1 MKTSSCRKSCAPCR
15 NHNRENNNYP
25 GQSFF
30 LAFSAIYG
38 ILGSYMPAIDI
49 IDSAGND
56 YRYEL
61 PVDGSALLIGT
72 GEDCSIS
79 LPHITDLQ
87 PQHCTITLQEEGYVI
102 SALSPEATLLAE
114 GQPTEA
120 AILVP
125 RAAYNI
131 GSAMLIYD
139 DGSAP
144 AAEEA
149 PTEAEEPAEAAPKKK
164 KKAKKKK
171 KKATA
176 QAPLAG
182 TISYTEEDSTL
193 HIILR
198 RLYVIFILAAA
209 FLAGLTLRYW
219 MITGEF
225 LIDELLK

>member
-1 MKTSSCRKSCAPCR
+1 
-15 NHNRENNNYP
+15 
-25 GQSFF
+25 
-30 LAFSAIYG
+30 
-38 ILGSYMPAIDI
+38 MPAIDI

-102 SALSPEATLLAE
+102 SIVSPEASLLAE
-114 GQPTEA
+114 GQPTES

-125 RAAYNI
+125 HAAYNI
-131 GSAMLIYD
+131 GSAMLVYD
-139 DGSAP
+139 DGSA
-144 AAEEA
+144 AAATTEEA
-149 PTEAEEPAEAAPKKK
+149 PAEAEEPAEAAPKKK
-164 KKAKKKK
+164 KAKKKK
-171 KKATA
+171 KKKAA
-176 QAPLAG
+176 GHAPVDG
-182 TISYTEEDSTL
+182 VISYTEEDSTL

>member
-1 MKTSSCRKSCAPCR
+1 
-15 NHNRENNNYP
+15 
-25 GQSFF
+25 
-30 LAFSAIYG
+30 
-38 ILGSYMPAIDI
+38 MPAIDI

-102 SALSPEATLLAE
+102 SIVSPEASLLAE
-114 GQPTEA
+114 GQPTES

-131 GSAMLIYD
+131 GSAMLVYD
-139 DGSAP
+139 DGSTAAATTEEAPAAEAPSAEAPSAAP
-144 AAEEA
+144 AAEEST
-149 PTEAEEPAEAAPKKK
+149 PKK

-171 KKATA
+171 KKKKAA
-176 QAPLAG
+176 GHAPVDG
-182 TISYTEEDSTL
+182 VISYTEEDSTL

>member
-1 MKTSSCRKSCAPCR
+1 
-15 NHNRENNNYP
+15 
-25 GQSFF
+25 
-30 LAFSAIYG
+30 
-38 ILGSYMPAIDI
+38 MPAIDI

-87 PQHCTITLQEEGYVI
+87 PQHCTIALQEGEYVI
-102 SALSPEATLLAE
+102 TAMPGVSILVE
-114 GQPTEA
+114 GEPNEA

-125 RAAYNI
+125 RAVYQI
-131 GSAMLIYD
+131 GSATLMYD
-139 DGSAP
+139 DGS
-144 AAEEA
+144 
-149 PTEAEEPAEAAPKKK
+149 EAEATEEEAAPQPRKKRR
-164 KKAKKKK
+164 AKH
-171 KKATA
+171 
-176 QAPLAG
+176 QAPLG
-182 TISYTEEDSTL
+182 SSISYTEEDSVL
-193 HIILR
+193 HIIFR

-209 FLAGLTLRYW
+209 FLAGLTMRYW